1 MNPFIDKDTKPD
13 QPEYTIQGLSKQQ
26 TQYILSALDKLAM
39 DANFINRKHVLQLG
53 ENLTNSFNTLH

>member
-1 MNPFIDKDTKPD
+1 MNPFIDIDTKPD

-39 DANFINRKHVLQLG
+39 DASFINRKHVLELG
-53 ENLTNSFNTLH
+53 EQLTNSFTILH